1 MPRTF
6 NPDVAD
12 LAMPT
17 NGWEYSM
24 SKMPQLKLVR
34 LGSAKVLTR
43 GAISGVKE
51 ELQGGYFPA
60 G

>member
-1 MPRTF
+1 
-6 NPDVAD
+6 
-12 LAMPT
+12 
-17 NGWEYSM
+17 M